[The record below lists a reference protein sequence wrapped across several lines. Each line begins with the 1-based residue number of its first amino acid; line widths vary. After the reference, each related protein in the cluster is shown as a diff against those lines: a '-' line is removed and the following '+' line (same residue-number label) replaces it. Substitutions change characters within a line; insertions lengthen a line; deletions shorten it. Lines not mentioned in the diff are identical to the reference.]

1 MKVIFKGQV
10 PKDLSYPESMEDAM
24 AFSSDNARMAISD
37 GASES
42 FDSKTWAQ
50 LIVESFVLNTSV
62 SQTWLDA
69 LAKNFSANFDL
80 ASLSWS
86 KAAAFERGSFAT
98 LLGIENIQT
107 LNYVEIISVGDCL
120 AVLLDGID
128 VIETFP
134 YHSSEQFQQRPHLF
148 CSNLADNKF
157 FQAPSFYTDH
167 QTTWNLDRLISP
179 RILCMSDALGEWA
192 LRKAEECNPQWD
204 FLLEISSIDMF
215 KDFVVS
221 ERGNRSMKVDDVT
234 LVSISFDRFDGKNEL
249 PIS

>member
-24 AFSSDNARMAISD
+24 AFSTDDARIAISD

-50 LIVESFVLNTSV
+50 LIVENFVLDTSV
-62 SQTWLDA
+62 SDHWLVA
-69 LAKNFSANFDL
+69 LANRFAANFDL

-98 LLGIENIQT
+98 LLGIENFQT
-107 LNYVEIISVGDCL
+107 FNDVKISSVGDCL
-120 AVLLDGID
+120 AVLLDGIEL
-128 VIETFP
+128 IKTFP
-134 YHSSEQFQQRPHLF
+134 YDSYEQFQQRPHLF

-157 FQAPSFYTDH
+157 FQDPSFYTDH
-167 QTTWNLDRLISP
+167 QTYWNLDSLSSP
-179 RILCMSDALGEWA
+179 RILCMTDALGEWA
-192 LRKAEECNPQWD
+192 LRKAAEGNPQWD
-204 FLLEISSIDMF
+204 FLLDISTSDML

-221 ERGNRSMKVDDVT
+221 ERANRSMKVDDVT
-234 LVSISFDRFDGKNEL
+234 LVSISFDRVDDNNEL